1 MVVLNDCPQ
10 FSTIEVEGTLRAPLS
25 AELRRSVEALLS
37 RGHRCILLNL
47 ARLSDID
54 AAGIGE
60 LLHAYERTSAAGG
73 VLRISHASRH
83 VRRLLEV
90 TEISRLLDA
99 APDHS
104 QVA

>member
-1 MVVLNDCPQ
+1 MNVMNDCPQ
-10 FSTIEVEGTLRAPLS
+10 FSTLEVEGTLRAPLS
-25 AELRRSVEALLS
+25 AALRRSVEALLR
-37 RGHRCILLNL
+37 RGHHCILLNL

-60 LLHAYERTSAAGG
+60 LLHAYERTRAAGG

-83 VRRLLEV
+83 VRRLLDV
-90 TEISRLLDA
+90 TEISRVLDEE
-99 APDHS
+99 PDHS

>member
-1 MVVLNDCPQ
+1 MAVFNDCLQ

-25 AELRRSVEALLS
+25 ADLRHSVETLLR

-60 LLHAYERTSAAGG
+60 LLHAYERTRAAGG

-83 VRRLLEV
+83 VRQLLDV
-90 TEISRLLDA
+90 TEISRFLDA
-99 APDHS
+99 APDDA